1 MMIFRSALIAISILF
16 LVSMRN
22 AESTPTVHAG
32 DTLSVNVLNYAAVID
47 DSNSRLSALNV
58 ESVIVAADGTISLPI
73 AGTIH
78 VSGKSTRQ
86 IRALVESRL
95 AEYVRDPAVSVQLLH
110 QSQQIFLTGATVGTL
125 AYLPG
130 ETLSSALGQLREQ
143 LEKDLGAAINV
154 SDKNGGTLTR
164 TAIDLRKIVIQRDSH
179 DSPPIDGEELLA
191 SGMPGPSLAPG
202 DTILFAN
209 KPVRVNVRGQVNAP
223 GPVYLY
229 QGDTLEQA
237 LQQAGGPDGAASTSN
252 ATLVRHGE
260 ETPITLA
267 GAAMRQVP
275 QNGDTII
282 VRSAPH
288 VSVLGQIYVPGEYT
302 LKNGST
308 LLSALYVSGGP
319 TKWANVRDIEVVHNG
334 ARTSYDLRGLTHGD
348 LSNNVPLSD
357 GDVVYVPEG
366 HKIDA
371 TAFLQALGGVYDAS
385 HL

>member
-1 MMIFRSALIAISILF
+1 MMFRSALIAVSILF
-16 LVSMRN
+16 LATMRG

-58 ESVIVAADGTISLPI
+58 ESVVVAADGTISLPI

-86 IRALVESRL
+86 IRAIVESRL

-143 LEKDLGAAINV
+143 LEKDLGASINV

-229 QGDTLEQA
+229 HGDTLEQA

-334 ARTSYDLRGLTHGD
+334 TRTSYDLRGLTHGD
-348 LSNNVPLSD
+348 LSNDVPLSD